1 VPPDVIRRAG
11 LSYMDPNGTIDRE
24 KVRKQQ
30 AFWLR
35 QGVITSTAPIDERTD
50 LSFAEASV
58 RTLGRV

>member
-11 LSYMDPNGTIDRE
+11 LSYMNPYGTIDRE
-24 KVRKQQ
+24 NVREQ

-50 LSFAEASV
+50 RSFAEASV